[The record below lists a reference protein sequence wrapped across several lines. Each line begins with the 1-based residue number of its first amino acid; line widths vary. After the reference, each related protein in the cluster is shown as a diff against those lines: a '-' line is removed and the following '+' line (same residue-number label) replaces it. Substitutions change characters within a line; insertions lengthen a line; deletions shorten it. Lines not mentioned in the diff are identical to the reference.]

1 MKFINQSFDWFLK
14 LFIFAPLK
22 NKKVEKNTDIKIL
35 FTAEKLFAQKGFD
48 ATSTRDIAKSAN
60 VNVSMISYYFGSKEK
75 LFEEIFKVRMKEG
88 QSFATEILE
97 NHELNEWQKL
107 IKIVENYINRVKT
120 LPEFY
125 TILQSVHSIE
135 STGNEQILSFLRTS
149 KIGYIK
155 IYQRLLEEGFENKIF
170 AKKPD
175 FFFLH
180 SVIVGTVFYSKQG
193 MNLYQE
199 LSGNQT
205 DEYYET
211 YYNSL
216 TKNLTSLLKDLLGY
230 EEKN

>member
-1 MKFINQSFDWFLK
+1 
-14 LFIFAPLK
+14 
-22 NKKVEKNTDIKIL
+22 VENSTDKKIL

-48 ATSTRDIAKSAN
+48 ATSTRDIAKCAN

-97 NHELNEWQKL
+97 NPELNEWQKL
-107 IKIVENYINRVKT
+107 IKIVENYIKRVKT

>member
-97 NHELNEWQKL
+97 NPELNEWQKL
-107 IKIVENYINRVKT
+107 IKIVENYIKRVKT

-155 IYQRLLEEGFENKIF
+155 IYQRLLDEGFENKIF

-193 MNLYQE
+193 MNLYQQ
-199 LSGNQT
+199 LSGNQS

>member
-1 MKFINQSFDWFLK
+1 
-14 LFIFAPLK
+14 
-22 NKKVEKNTDIKIL
+22 VENSTDKKIL

-97 NHELNEWQKL
+97 NPELNEWQKL
-107 IKIVENYINRVKT
+107 IKIVENYIKRVKT

-193 MNLYQE
+193 MNLYQQ
-199 LSGNQT
+199 LSGNHT

>member
-1 MKFINQSFDWFLK
+1 MENS
-14 LFIFAPLK
+14 
-22 NKKVEKNTDIKIL
+22 TDKKIL

-48 ATSTRDIAKSAN
+48 ATSTIDIAKCAN

-97 NHELNEWQKL
+97 NPELNEWQKL
-107 IKIVENYINRVKT
+107 IKIVENYIKRVKT

-155 IYQRLLEEGFENKIF
+155 IYQRLLEEGFESKVF

-205 DEYYET
+205 DEYYDT